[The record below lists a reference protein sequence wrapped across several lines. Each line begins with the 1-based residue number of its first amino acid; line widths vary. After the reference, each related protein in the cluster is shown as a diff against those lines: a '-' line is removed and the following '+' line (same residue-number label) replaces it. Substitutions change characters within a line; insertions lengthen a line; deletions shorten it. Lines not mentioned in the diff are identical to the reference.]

1 MDAIRRL
8 SAFSRVM
15 ASCRYNLPLPI
26 MDGPPLSVLPHASA
40 YMWRC
45 SKMSASVHFSE
56 EVRSGNRKGI
66 HSGIRKVKENFSHLP
81 HLDYRSAFFN
91 E

>member
-15 ASCRYNLPLPI
+15 ASCRYNLPLAI
-26 MDGPPLSVLPHASA
+26 VDGPPCPRASA
-40 YMWRC
+40 YMRRC
-45 SKMSASVHFSE
+45 SKMSASVRFSE

-66 HSGIRKVKENFSHLP
+66 HGGRRKVKENFSHLP
-81 HLDYRSAFFN
+81 HLDYRSAFIN